1 MVMIL
6 GTPLLTVET
15 LYFSIEKASRKMA
28 SPLSKVLSNLLERG
42 LADFDVAFLD
52 EEEFMPEPGVEDI

>member
-1 MVMIL
+1 
-6 GTPLLTVET
+6 
-15 LYFSIEKASRKMA
+15 MA